1 MALVSPMEEKSE
13 PEQPQEEQ
21 RLNLKW
27 SQNSTLNMSC
37 IIGNESDPFF
47 MYLRIATNIPR
58 KTNLKF

>member
-37 IIGNESDPFF
+37 IIGKESDPFF
-47 MYLRIATNIPR
+47 MYLRIPTNIP
-58 KTNLKF
+58 